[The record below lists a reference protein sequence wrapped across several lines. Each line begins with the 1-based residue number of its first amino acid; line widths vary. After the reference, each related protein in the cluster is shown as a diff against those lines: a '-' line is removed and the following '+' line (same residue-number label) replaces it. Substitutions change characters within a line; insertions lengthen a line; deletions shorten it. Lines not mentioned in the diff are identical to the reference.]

1 MDSYFSIGIV
11 VFLCILSL
19 YKYTDKDKLRQS
31 HATLRETIQEYLA
44 EISPLAA
51 AGEVIEEPDDIVEL
65 EEISE
70 LVYDFVIRNR
80 EIFSKIKVKDEL
92 SGTEGD
98 KKLS

>member
-1 MDSYFSIGIV
+1 MDSYFSLAIF
-11 VFLCILSL
+11 VFFCILSV
-19 YKYTDKDKLRQS
+19 YKYSDKDKLRD
-31 HATLRETIQEYLA
+31 TIQEYLA
-44 EISPLAA
+44 EISPQ
-51 AGEVIEEPDDIVEL
+51 EVIEEPDDIVEL
-65 EEISE
+65 EDISE

>member
-1 MDSYFSIGIV
+1 MDSYFSLAIF
-11 VFLCILSL
+11 VFFCILSV
-19 YKYTDKDKLRQS
+19 YKYTDKEK
-31 HATLRETIQEYLA
+31 LRETIQEYLA
-44 EISPLAA
+44 EISPL
-51 AGEVIEEPDDIVEL
+51 EVIEEPDDIVEL
-65 EEISE
+65 EDISE

>member
-19 YKYTDKDKLRQS
+19 YKYTDKDKLR
-31 HATLRETIQEYLA
+31 ETIEEYLA
-44 EISPLAA
+44 EISPQ
-51 AGEVIEEPDDIVEL
+51 EVIEEPDDIVEL

>member
-1 MDSYFSIGIV
+1 MDSYLSIGIV

-19 YKYTDKDKLRQS
+19 YKYTDKDKLR
-31 HATLRETIQEYLA
+31 ETIEEYLA
-44 EISPLAA
+44 EISPQ
-51 AGEVIEEPDDIVEL
+51 EVIEEPDDIVEL

>member
-1 MDSYFSIGIV
+1 MDSYFSIGVV

-19 YKYTDKDKLRQS
+19 YKYTDKEK
-31 HATLRETIQEYLA
+31 LRETIEEYLA

>member
-1 MDSYFSIGIV
+1 MDSYLSIGIV

-19 YKYTDKDKLRQS
+19 YKYTDKDKLR
-31 HATLRETIQEYLA
+31 ETIEEYLA
-44 EISPLAA
+44 EISPL
-51 AGEVIEEPDDIVEL
+51 EVIEEPDDIVEL
-65 EEISE
+65 EDISE

>member
-19 YKYTDKDKLRQS
+19 YKYTDKDKLR
-31 HATLRETIQEYLA
+31 ETIEEYLA
-44 EISPLAA
+44 EISPL
-51 AGEVIEEPDDIVEL
+51 EVIEEPDDIVEI

>member
-1 MDSYFSIGIV
+1 MDSYFSLAIF
-11 VFLCILSL
+11 VFFCILSV
-19 YKYTDKDKLRQS
+19 YKYSDKDK
-31 HATLRETIQEYLA
+31 LRETIQEYLA
-44 EISPLAA
+44 EISPL
-51 AGEVIEEPDDIVEL
+51 EVIEEPDDIFEL

>member
-1 MDSYFSIGIV
+1 MDSYFSLAIF
-11 VFLCILSL
+11 VFFCILSV
-19 YKYTDKDKLRQS
+19 YKYTDKDK
-31 HATLRETIQEYLA
+31 LRETIQEYLA
-44 EISPLAA
+44 EISPL
-51 AGEVIEEPDDIVEL
+51 EVIEEPDDIVEL
-65 EEISE
+65 EDISE

>member
-1 MDSYFSIGIV
+1 MDSYFNLAIV
-11 VFLCILSL
+11 VFLCILSV
-19 YKYTDKDKLRQS
+19 YKYTDKEK
-31 HATLRETIQEYLA
+31 LRETIQEYLA
-44 EISPLAA
+44 EISPQ
-51 AGEVIEEPDDIVEL
+51 EVIEEPDDIVEL
-65 EEISE
+65 EDISE

>member
-1 MDSYFSIGIV
+1 MDSYLSIGIV

-19 YKYTDKDKLRQS
+19 YKYTDKEK
-31 HATLRETIQEYLA
+31 LRETIEEYLA
-44 EISPLAA
+44 EISPQ
-51 AGEVIEEPDDIVEL
+51 EVIEEPDDIVEL

>member
-1 MDSYFSIGIV
+1 MDSYFSLAIF
-11 VFLCILSL
+11 VFFCILSV
-19 YKYTDKDKLRQS
+19 YKYTDKDK
-31 HATLRETIQEYLA
+31 LRETIQEYLA
-44 EISPLAA
+44 EISPL
-51 AGEVIEEPDDIVEL
+51 EVIEEPDDIFEI

>member
-1 MDSYFSIGIV
+1 MDSYFSLAIF
-11 VFLCILSL
+11 VFFCILSV
-19 YKYTDKDKLRQS
+19 YKYSDKDK
-31 HATLRETIQEYLA
+31 LRETIQEYLA
-44 EISPLAA
+44 EISPL
-51 AGEVIEEPDDIVEL
+51 EVIEEPDDIFEI

>member
-1 MDSYFSIGIV
+1 MDSYFSLAIF
-11 VFLCILSL
+11 VFFCILSV
-19 YKYTDKDKLRQS
+19 YKYTDKEK
-31 HATLRETIQEYLA
+31 LRETIQEYLA

-51 AGEVIEEPDDIVEL
+51 AGEVIEEPDDIVEI

>member
-19 YKYTDKDKLRQS
+19 YKYTDKEK
-31 HATLRETIQEYLA
+31 LRETIEEYLA
-44 EISPLAA
+44 EISPL
-51 AGEVIEEPDDIVEL
+51 EVIEEPDDIVEI

>member
-1 MDSYFSIGIV
+1 MDSYLSIGIV

-19 YKYTDKDKLRQS
+19 YKYTDKDKLR
-31 HATLRETIQEYLA
+31 ETIEEYLA

-70 LVYDFVIRNR
+70 LVYD
-80 EIFSKIKVKDEL
+80 
-92 SGTEGD
+92 
-98 KKLS
+98 